1 MAKARMAEFE
11 STGDEKPPRSEKV
24 VVYDPGTGRIV
35 YVHEFIG
42 SGAALHGPGTR
53 KERERV
59 ALEAL
64 ERHDLK
70 RGYGVAKGLR
80 IMHLPRNFRFEAEML
95 YRVNPRA
102 NKLSAR
108 RPQRNKTK
116 SAR

>member
-1 MAKARMAEFE
+1 MAKAKMAEFE
-11 STGDEKPPRSEKV
+11 STGDEKPQRSEKV

-59 ALEAL
+59 AFEAL
-64 ERHDLK
+64 ERHHK
-70 RGYGVAKGLR
+70 VAKGLR
-80 IMHLPRNFRFEAEML
+80 VMHLPRNFRFEAEML

-108 RPQRNKTK
+108 RPQRSKSK